1 MKKVSILCLMIF
13 LSVFLTAC
21 SGSDN
26 ISITQEESDA
36 IAQYCAHLLIKYDK
50 NHRDSIRLLD
60 MKDLEK
66 QIKEREKAA
75 EEEARK
81 NKPKAT
87 PTEVPTP
94 TPDADA
100 PVDSD
105 ITPTPEAGE
114 PAVTEPP
121 EPECLSIA
129 EAGGIEGFAVDYVKH
144 GLADS
149 YTNAGEFY
157 SFSAP
162 KDQKLCVIE
171 FAIRNTSGVDSVFD
185 AAPYKLSY
193 RLVTEGGKSH
203 GSEISLFAD
212 DIQFYN
218 STVKAGESAHATL
231 IFYVTPD
238 EVPQYL
244 EVQGAKKFIINLK

>member
-1 MKKVSILCLMIF
+1 MIF

-87 PTEVPTP
+87 PTEAPTP

-162 KDQKLCVIE
+162 SGKKLCVVE
-171 FAIRNTSGVDSVFD
+171 FSIKNNTEADAKFD
-185 AAPYKLSY
+185 AVSYGLNY
-193 RLVTEGGKSH
+193 RLSSEDGKMH
-203 GSEISLFAD
+203 GPELSLFAD

-218 STVKAGESAHATL
+218 SNIKAGESAHATL
-231 IFYVTPD
+231 IFYVSPD
-238 EVPQYL
+238 EVPRYL
-244 EVQGAKKFIINLK
+244 EVQGEKKFIINLK